1 MSMQESWK
9 IIEDT
14 QGRYEVSTKGN
25 VRSTKRTIVYKDGRV
40 FHYAPKVRKLW
51 RDRDGYLICSIRNK
65 GKYIGIR
72 VHRAVAAAFIE
83 NPENKREVNHINGVK
98 TDNRVENLE
107 WVTSSENKVHA
118 CKLGLSD
125 PGKNVR
131 PKRWKDHYQCKVLIA
146 YKNGVEVKRYCPISE
161 ASKDGIRLGTLF
173 RQMKRG
179 RPYKGM
185 MFKKVKI

>member
-1 MSMQESWK
+1 MSMQESWR

-14 QGRYEVSTKGN
+14 QGRYEVSNRGRI
-25 VRSTKRTIVYKDGRV
+25 RSTNRTIVYKDGRV
-40 FHYAPKVRKLW
+40 FHYKQKIRKLYE
-51 RDRDGYLICSIRNK
+51 DKDGYLMCGIRNK
-65 GKYIGIR
+65 GKREVIK

-83 NPENKREVNHINGVK
+83 NPEYKKEVNHINGVK
-98 TDNRVENLE
+98 TDNRVDNLE

-125 PGKNVR
+125 PAKNVR
-131 PKRWKDHYQCKVLIA
+131 SKRGTEHYLCKVLIA
-146 YKNGVEVKRYCPISE
+146 YKDGVEVKRYCPISE